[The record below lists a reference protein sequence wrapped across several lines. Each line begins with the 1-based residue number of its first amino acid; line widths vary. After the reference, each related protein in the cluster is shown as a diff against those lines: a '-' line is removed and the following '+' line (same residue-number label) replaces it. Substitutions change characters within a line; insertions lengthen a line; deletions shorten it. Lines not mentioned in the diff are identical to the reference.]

1 MDTQQTIAAAEGDF
15 LSANDEL
22 IQELAAFEAG
32 ETYFVRRGACS
43 NLALVEQESSS
54 SKGEA
59 PRTLPVATP
68 ARAAA
73 PVPDIQ
79 EISEVPEVPPT
90 EASEVPQVA
99 PTDQA
104 SEVTHVAP
112 TDQASEVPHVAPT
125 DQASEVPEVAPTD
138 QASEIPEVAPTDQ
151 ASEVPEVAPTDKAS
165 EVPEVAPTDKASEVP
180 LETPAPDS
188 CPESVSLEVAS
199 VSDAASPD
207 LLSLKAGHPTFLKVS
222 VGVQEFRFGSHET
235 H

>member
-90 EASEVPQVA
+90 EASFRGHTRCPDRPSFRG
-99 PTDQA
+99 PTRC
-104 SEVTHVAP
+104 
-112 TDQASEVPHVAPT
+112 
-125 DQASEVPEVAPTD
+125 
-138 QASEIPEVAPTDQ
+138 
-151 ASEVPEVAPTDKAS
+151 
-165 EVPEVAPTDKASEVP
+165 
-180 LETPAPDS
+180 PDRPSFRGPRS
-188 CPESVSLEVAS
+188 CPDRPSFRGPRSC
-199 VSDAASPD
+199 PD
-207 LLSLKAGHPTFLKVS
+207 RQGFRGPT
-222 VGVQEFRFGSHET
+222 
-235 H
+235 